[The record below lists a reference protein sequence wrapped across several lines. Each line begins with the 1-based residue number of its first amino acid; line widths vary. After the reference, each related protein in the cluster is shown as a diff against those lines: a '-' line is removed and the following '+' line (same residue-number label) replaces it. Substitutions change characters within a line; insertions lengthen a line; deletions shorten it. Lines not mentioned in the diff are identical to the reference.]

1 MKKST
6 WFIVFSIVFG
16 MIHSLHSQNLA
27 SRLGSLGFVNISKIE
42 IESKRY
48 SEAYEI
54 FLNQPIDHKD
64 SANQQFQQ
72 RVFVRHRGFDR
83 PTVMVTEGYVAEYAK
98 YPRYDEELAYYLDAN
113 LIVVEHRF
121 FGKSVPDP
129 KKWEYL
135 TLENATADL
144 HCINQLLKSIYTGSW
159 ISTGISKGGQTTIY
173 YKYFYPDD
181 VQASVPYVAPLNFSV
196 SDKRVFHF
204 QDTVAT
210 EECRANLKGIQRD
223 LLERREIFGKMFS
236 DSTVSRHL
244 TFDKVG
250 GIDKAFEYNVLEL
263 GFAYWQWYPIQCAD
277 LPEAGTDAKDVFNAF
292 VAAAG
297 YDFFA
302 DQSIADFEPFFYQA
316 LTEMGFYTYN
326 TTDFKDL
333 LLYVK
338 DPNFNHTLPDGM
350 IVKYD
355 KRLNR
360 KVNRWLNK
368 KGDNML
374 YVYGAYDAW
383 ASTAVQVGKKT
394 NSRKY
399 LLAEGS
405 HTTRLRNFDEKRRN
419 EAIDLIKSWIIDY
432 KNPQIKLSS
441 SLSD

>member
-6 WFIVFSIVFG
+6 LIIALIFVSGILNI
-16 MIHSLHSQNLA
+16 LHSQNLE
-27 SRLGSLGFVNISKIE
+27 SRLGSLGFVNISKID
-42 IESKRY
+42 IESNRY

-54 FLNQPIDHKD
+54 FLSQPIDHSD
-64 SANQQFQQ
+64 SGNQQFKQ

-98 YPRYDEELAYYLDAN
+98 YPRYDEELANYLDAN
-113 LIVVEHRF
+113 LVVVEHRF
-121 FGKSVPDP
+121 FGKSVPEP
-129 KKWEYL
+129 KQWKYL

-144 HCINQLLKSIYTGSW
+144 HNVNQLLKSVYSGPW

-196 SDKRVFHF
+196 ADKRVFHF
-204 QDTVAT
+204 QDTVAS
-210 EECRANLKGIQRD
+210 EECRANLKAIQRV
-223 LLERREIFGKMFS
+223 LLEKREIFGKMFM
-236 DSTVSRHL
+236 DSTLARHL
-244 TFDKVG
+244 TFEKVG
-250 GIDKAFEYNVLEL
+250 GIDKAYEYNVLEL
-263 GFAYWQWYPIQCAD
+263 GFAYWQWYPIKCSELPGAD
-277 LPEAGTDAKDVFNAF
+277 SDTKTVFNAF
-292 VAAAG
+292 IAAAG

-326 TTDFKDL
+326 TADFGDL

-338 DPNFNHTLPDGM
+338 DPNFNHTLPEGVT
-350 IVKYD
+350 VKYD
-355 KRLNR
+355 NNLNR
-360 KVNRWLNK
+360 KVSRWLKK
-368 KGDNML
+368 KGNNML

-383 ASTAVQVGKKT
+383 VSTAVQLGKKT

-399 LLAEGS
+399 LLTEGS
-405 HTTRLRNFDEKRRN
+405 HATRLRNFDEKRRN

-432 KNPQIKLSS
+432 KNPQINLSS